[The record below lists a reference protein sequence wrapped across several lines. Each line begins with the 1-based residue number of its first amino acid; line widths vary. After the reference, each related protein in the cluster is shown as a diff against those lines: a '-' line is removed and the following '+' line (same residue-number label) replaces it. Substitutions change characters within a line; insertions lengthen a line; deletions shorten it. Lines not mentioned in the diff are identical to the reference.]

1 MIHTMNILRI
11 TLFAVLV
18 VLIQGCATNQEE
30 VPTDHL
36 DESPNIVRHI
46 GEVTNIREVKK
57 DASLGKQFGGGF
69 LGALVGGQIGG
80 GSTSTVM
87 GTAGA
92 FIGQDVANEMYGEV
106 IDRLI
111 LKDSEGNEF
120 NCLVHGHDFKVGD
133 KIIFT
138 VVENHV
144 SAIIRSKP

>member
-1 MIHTMNILRI
+1 MINTRNMLRT
-11 TLFAVLV
+11 TLFTVLV
-18 VLIQGCATNQEE
+18 VLISGCATSQKE

-36 DESPNIVRHI
+36 DESPNIVRYT

-57 DASLGKQFGGGF
+57 DASLEKQFGGAF

-80 GSTSTVM
+80 GTTSTVM
-87 GTAGA
+87 GTTGA
-92 FIGQDVANEMYGEV
+92 FIGGDVANEMYGEV

-111 LKDSEGNEF
+111 LKDSEGNEYD
-120 NCLVHGHDFKVGD
+120 CLVHSHDFKVGD
-133 KIIFT
+133 KVIFT

>member
-1 MIHTMNILRI
+1 MIDTKNMFCA
-11 TLFAVLV
+11 TLFTVLV
-18 VLIQGCATNQEE
+18 VLISGCATSQKE

-36 DESPNIVRHI
+36 DESPNIVRYI

-57 DASLGKQFGGGF
+57 DASLEKQFGGAF

-80 GSTSTVM
+80 GTTSTVM

-92 FIGQDVANEMYGEV
+92 FIGGDVANEMYGEV

-111 LKDSEGNEF
+111 LKDSEGNEYD
-120 NCLVHGHDFKVGD
+120 CLVHGHDFNVGD
-133 KIIFT
+133 KVIFT

-144 SAIIRSKP
+144 SAIIRYKP